1 MAFEMPPPV
10 LHGLG
15 QLSRIPSALAFAK
28 AARDPMAAQRER
40 LAAALAQA
48 EGTAYAREHAF
59 PSAADPAS
67 YARQVPLMTSAD
79 LAPWVDRQLA
89 GEEAVLSRETPVYFV
104 RTSGST
110 GTPKHVPITDSYREE
125 FQKTVHVAL
134 FHLFRRYPRAFR
146 GRALY
151 FVGSRQVDEAPSGA
165 GIGTMSGYNFTE
177 MPSLVRAIY
186 AWPYELFEVA
196 DLRARSFLALWL
208 ACLRDVSLVA
218 GIFPAPVV
226 YLLRDL
232 EARAPELA
240 DAIEHGVIP
249 ADLELSIA
257 QRDFFG
263 DLLPQRPD
271 VAARLRA
278 AIGGPVHG
286 LARAAMPKLR
296 LVYCWKNATA
306 GVYIPELQRRL
317 GPGVV
322 IRDAIYSA
330 CEAWCSIPM
339 GEEAPGGPLAVTSHY
354 FEFVLEARAEAVA
367 DPKELAPEAFLTLD
381 QLKDGERYY
390 IVPTTS
396 GGLYRYWLGDVIEV
410 SGFHHRIPRIRF
422 VRKGG
427 AAANL
432 AGEKLTEAH
441 VNEAAAKAFAAHAV
455 DPTYFVVAP
464 LETPDGGVPGYALH
478 LEGECDLDSVAAA
491 MDEALRALSFDYD
504 RLRGADQ
511 LAPLKPAPLA
521 PGTYDDVRAAEV
533 AAGAAEAQLKIAH
546 LQSEPFG

>member
-1 MAFEMPPPV
+1 MAFQLPPRL
-10 LHGLG
+10 LHVLG
-15 QLSRIPSALAFAK
+15 QVSRRSNAKAFAK
-28 AARDPMAAQRER
+28 AARDPMKAQRER
-40 LAAALAQA
+40 LHAAL
-48 EGTAYAREHAF
+48 EHGRGTAYGKANGF
-59 PSAADPAS
+59 DSVTGPAD
-67 YARQVPLMTSAD
+67 YARTVPLMTSAD

-89 GEEAVLSRETPVYFV
+89 GESAVLTAEDPVYFV

-110 GTPKHVPITDSYREE
+110 GTPKHVPITDAYREE

-134 FHLFRRYPRAFR
+134 SHLFRRYPRAFR

-151 FVGSRQVDEAPSGA
+151 FVGSRRVDEAPSGA

-177 MPSLVRAIY
+177 MPPIVRAIY

-196 DLRARSFLALWL
+196 DLRTRSFLALWI
-208 ACLRDVSLVA
+208 ACLRDVSLIA

-232 EARAPELA
+232 EARAGELA
-240 DAIEHGVIP
+240 DALEAGALP
-249 ADLELSIA
+249 TELELDA
-257 QRDFFG
+257 EQRAFFG
-263 DLLPQRPD
+263 AMLPPRPD
-271 VAARLRA
+271 IARRLRA
-278 AIGGPVHG
+278 AIDGPVHG

-317 GPGVV
+317 GPEVV
-322 IRDAIYSA
+322 VRDAIYSA

-339 GEEAPGGPLAVTSHY
+339 GDEEPGGPLAVTSHY
-354 FEFVLEARAEAVA
+354 FELVPEARAEAVD
-367 DPKELAPEAFLTLD
+367 DPKALAPEDFLTLD
-381 QLKDGERYY
+381 QVEDGQRYY

-396 GGLYRYWLGDVIEV
+396 GGLYRYWLGDVVEV
-410 SGFHHRIPRIRF
+410 AGFHERIPRIRF

-441 VNEAAAKAFAAHAV
+441 VNEAASRAFAAHGV

-464 LETPDGGVPGYALH
+464 LDTPEGGVPGYALH
-478 LEGECDLDSVAAA
+478 LEGEADLAMVAAA
-491 MDEALRALSFDYD
+491 MDDALRALSFDYD

-511 LAPLKPAPLA
+511 LAPLEPRPLA
-521 PGTYDDVRAAEV
+521 TGTYDSIRSAKV

-546 LQSEPFG
+546 LQSAPL